1 MGAIRRHRTLFAW
14 IATVAVLCNLA
25 AGLSSPALARSAGSD
40 PWPVELL
47 GPQVICSGS
56 EHGDRAASPD
66 GNDRTA
72 ALHCSMCLAAPGFA
86 LIVAPGAALL
96 VPAPIAAERFALQFR
111 DVLTNR
117 LRRAGLGSRAPPLS
131 L

>member
-1 MGAIRRHRTLFAW
+1 
-14 IATVAVLCNLA
+14 
-25 AGLSSPALARSAGSD
+25 
-40 PWPVELL
+40 
-47 GPQVICSGS
+47 
-56 EHGDRAASPD
+56 
-66 GNDRTA
+66 
-72 ALHCSMCLAAPGFA
+72 MCLAAPGFA